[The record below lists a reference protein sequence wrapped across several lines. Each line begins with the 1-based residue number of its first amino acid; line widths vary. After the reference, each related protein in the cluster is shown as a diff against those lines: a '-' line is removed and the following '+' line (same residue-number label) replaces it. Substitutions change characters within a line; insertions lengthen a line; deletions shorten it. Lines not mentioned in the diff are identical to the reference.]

1 MSPNELIRDLARLAD
16 EALEHDPDTAA
27 VLGVLV
33 RTLTAGESTAR
44 VAHLAI
50 EIEERARKARLLSA

>member
-1 MSPNELIRDLARLAD
+1 
-16 EALEHDPDTAA
+16 
-27 VLGVLV
+27 VLV